1 MEEYIG
7 VIKLF
12 AGEFAPKRFMEC
24 KGQLLSIRDNTA
36 LFSIVGNT
44 YGGDGKTTFALPDL
58 TKQAPVKGSR
68 YIMCVEGI
76 YPSRP

>member
-12 AGEFAPKRFMEC
+12 AGSFAPKRFMEC
-24 KGQLLSIRDNTA
+24 NGQLLQIRNNTA
-36 LFSIVGNT
+36 LFSVIGDT

-58 TKQAPVKGSR
+58 TKQALVKGSR
-68 YIMCVEGI
+68 YIMCIEGI
-76 YPSRP
+76 YPAKT

>member
-12 AGEFAPKRFMEC
+12 AGNFAPKGFMEC
-24 KGQLLSIRDNTA
+24 NGQLLPISQNTA
-36 LFSIVGNT
+36 LFSVIGTT

-58 TKQAPVKGSR
+58 TKQVPAQGSR
-68 YIMCVEGI
+68 YVMCVEGI
-76 YPSRP
+76 YPSRT